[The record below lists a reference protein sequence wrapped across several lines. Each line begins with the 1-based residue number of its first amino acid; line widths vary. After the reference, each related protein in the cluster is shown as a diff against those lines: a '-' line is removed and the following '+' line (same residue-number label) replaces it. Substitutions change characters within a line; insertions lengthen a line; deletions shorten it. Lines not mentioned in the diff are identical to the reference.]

1 MWEKV
6 SIQSPFYIFQPR
18 PNIWSFQ
25 LTCFLFYQL
34 SYFDYYGVMGVLEK
48 LMTDQISFWT
58 QAHWI
63 SSEVLYQLNYLAK
76 AVKQIFPS
84 HK

>member
-1 MWEKV
+1 
-6 SIQSPFYIFQPR
+6 
-18 PNIWSFQ
+18 
-25 LTCFLFYQL
+25 
-34 SYFDYYGVMGVLEK
+34 MGVLEK
-48 LMTDQISFWT
+48 LMTDQISIWT

-76 AVKQIFPS
+76 AIKQIFPS